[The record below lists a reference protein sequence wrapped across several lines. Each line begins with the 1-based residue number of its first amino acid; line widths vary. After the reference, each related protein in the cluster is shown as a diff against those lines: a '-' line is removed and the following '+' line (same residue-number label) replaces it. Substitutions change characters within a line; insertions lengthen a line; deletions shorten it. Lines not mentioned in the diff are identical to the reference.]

1 MALDPENRYNK
12 TMNIMVSLK
21 KISSLII
28 ISVLISSCAS
38 INNLMQ
44 SGDDEASS
52 SEIKDISVNKRLQIS
67 IPIPD
72 DAKYLTDKTII
83 FGEVERFTGV
93 LYLIHETSADD
104 VVAVSYTI

>member
-1 MALDPENRYNK
+1 MALDLENRYNK

-21 KISSLII
+21 RVVSLII
-28 ISVLISSCAS
+28 ISVLVSSCAS

-83 FGEVERFTGV
+83 FGFVGTEEKVSVGV
-93 LYLIHETSADD
+93 LLNFFESL
-104 VVAVSYTI
+104 SS

>member
-1 MALDPENRYNK
+1 
-12 TMNIMVSLK
+12 MVSLK

-83 FGEVERFTGV
+83 FGEGEI
-93 LYLIHETSADD
+93 YWSALSD
-104 VVAVSYTI
+104 T